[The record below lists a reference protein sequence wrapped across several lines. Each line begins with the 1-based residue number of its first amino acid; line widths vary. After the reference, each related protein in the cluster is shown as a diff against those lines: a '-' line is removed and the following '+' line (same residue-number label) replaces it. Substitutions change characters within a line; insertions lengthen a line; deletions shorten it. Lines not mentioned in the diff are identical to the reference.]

1 MRALIDAALG
11 RSRTTLS
18 ALLLILIAG
27 TVAYI
32 EIPKEAD
39 PDINIPLIYTV
50 LKHEGI
56 SPEDAER
63 LLLRPIEQE
72 VRSIEGVKEM
82 RSRAYEGGASIV
94 LEFDAGFDAD
104 AALVDVREKID
115 TAKADL
121 PEETEEPEVH
131 EVNFSLFPVLVVTLS
146 GEIPERE
153 LLHLARTVRDA
164 IKTLPDVLDAKLT
177 GERPE
182 LVEVVVDPLKL
193 ESYGL
198 QAGNVLDA
206 VARSNQLIA
215 AGTLDTGQGRFP
227 IKVPGLYEGVADILE
242 QPIKVNGDAVV
253 RIRDIANVQRS
264 FKDRAGYARLDGQPA
279 IGIEVTKRTGANIID
294 TIDDVRGVV
303 TEATQPF
310 PDAVQV
316 TFSQDKSDQIS
327 LMLTDLQNNV
337 TSAILLVMIVV
348 VGAMGVRS
356 AGLVGLAIPGSFMLG
371 MLVLSS
377 LGLTINIVVLF
388 SLILAVGMLVDG
400 AIVVTESADRR
411 MAEGLSRRDAYAEAG
426 KRMAWPIIASTATT
440 LAAFFPLLF
449 WPGVVGEFMK
459 FLPITL
465 LVTLT
470 ASLLMALVFVPA
482 LGAIIG
488 KPSATDDKARTQ
500 LAAAETGDINT
511 VTGFT
516 GGYLKVLRAA
526 LRHPGLVLA
535 TAFGTLIGVQA
546 YYATHGNGVE
556 FFPDIEPDVALIYVH
571 ARGDLSVEE
580 KKELVLPVERE
591 VLAVGGFA
599 SVYTFIGQRS
609 DGSSSGGGEDVAEDV
624 IGTIQVEFK
633 DWLERRPA
641 REILADIVERTRDFP
656 GIYVEPRKEEAGPPT
671 GKAVQIQ
678 LRGRDREDLDTAADT
693 VLEKFRAT
701 PGLKDVDDTRD
712 VPGIEWRLIV
722 DRAQAAKFGADV
734 SLIGRYV
741 QLVTKGM
748 KITDYRPN
756 DSDEEVDVV
765 VRYPVAM
772 RTLAQLDRIRMET
785 AQGLVAI
792 GNFVRMTPEPK
803 TGIIRRVDG
812 LPAITVRA
820 DVAEGVLPDNKVQE
834 LRAWLPGAGLP
845 AGIEVSFKGEDKE
858 QQEAQAFLVKAFG
871 VALFIM
877 AIILVTQFN
886 SFYSA
891 LLILSAVIMSTIG
904 VMIGL
909 IVTGSPFGIVM
920 TGIGVIALAG
930 IVVNNNIVLI
940 DTYDTLRKDIADPRE
955 AVLRTGAQRLRP
967 VMLTTVTTILGLM
980 PMVMQTNINF
990 VSREVTVG
998 APSTQWWVSLSTAI
1012 VFGLAFATVLT
1023 LVVTPAA
1030 LVFKHD
1036 VATGWRRLKQRLA
1049 GRRGGPGTGGTAT
1062 PDYELP
1068 HAAE

>member
-1 MRALIDAALG
+1 MRALIDAALE

-32 EIPKEAD
+32 EIPKEAK

-50 LKHEGI
+50 LRHEGI

-121 PEETEEPEVH
+121 PDETEEPEVH
-131 EVNFSLFPVLVVTLS
+131 EVNFSLFPVLIVTLS
-146 GEIPERE
+146 GEIPERD
-153 LLHLARTVRDA
+153 LLHMARDLRDA
-164 IKTLPDVLDAKLT
+164 VKGLPDVLDATLT
-177 GERPE
+177 GEREE

-198 QAGNVLDA
+198 QPATVLEA

-215 AGTLDTGQGRFP
+215 AGTLDNGQGRFP
-227 IKVPGLYEGVADILE
+227 IKVPGLYEGVADILA
-242 QPIKVNGDAVV
+242 QPIKTNGDSVV

-264 FKDRAGYARLDGQPA
+264 FKDRAGYARLDGKPA
-279 IGIEVTKRTGANIID
+279 IGIEVTKRIGANIID
-294 TIDDVRGVV
+294 TIADVRSVV
-303 TEATQPF
+303 A
-310 PDAVQV
+310 DASRALPETVQV
-316 TFSQDKSDQIS
+316 TFSQDQSDEIA

-337 TSAILLVMIVV
+337 TSAILLVMIVI
-348 VGAMGVRS
+348 VGAMGIRS

-377 LGLTINIVVLF
+377 LGLTINIIVLF

-400 AIVVTESADRR
+400 AIVVTEFADRK
-411 MAEGLSRRDAYAEAG
+411 MAEGLSRRDAYAEAS
-426 KRMAWPIIASTATT
+426 KRMAWPITASTATT

-470 ASLLMALVFVPA
+470 ASLLMALIFIPA

-488 KPSATDDKARTQ
+488 KPSAVDEKARRQ
-500 LAAAETGDINT
+500 LAAAETGDIND

-516 GGYLKVLRAA
+516 GAYLRVLKGA
-526 LRHPGLVLA
+526 LRHPGIVLA
-535 TAFGTLIGVQA
+535 TAFGTLIGVQV
-546 YYATHGNGVE
+546 YYANHGNGVE
-556 FFPDIEPDVALIYVH
+556 FFPEIEPDVALIYVH

-580 KKELVLPVERE
+580 KKELVLPVERQ
-591 VLAVGGFA
+591 VLAVGGFD

-633 DWLERRPA
+633 DWSVRRTA
-641 REILADIVERTRDFP
+641 DAILADIVERTRDFP
-656 GIYVEPRKEEAGPPT
+656 GIFVEPRKEESGPPT

-678 LRGRDREDLDTAADT
+678 LRGRDRETLDASADA

-701 PGLKDVDDTRD
+701 PGLRDVDDTRD
-712 VPGIEWRLIV
+712 VPGIEWRLAV
-722 DRAQAAKFGADV
+722 DRAQAAKFGADI

-741 QLVTKGM
+741 QMVTKGM
-748 KITDYRPN
+748 KITDYRPD

-765 VRYPVAM
+765 VRYPAAL
-772 RTLAQLDRIRMET
+772 RTLSQLDRIRLET
-785 AQGLVAI
+785 VRGMVAI
-792 GNFVRMTPEPK
+792 GNFVHMTPEPK

-812 LPAITVRA
+812 QPSITVRA
-820 DVAEGVLPDNKVQE
+820 DVAEGVLADDKVRE
-834 LRAWLPGAGLP
+834 LRAWLTDAGLSKDV
-845 AGIEVSFKGEDKE
+845 EVAFKGEDRE
-858 QQEAQAFLVKAFG
+858 QREAQAFLVKAFG

-909 IVTGSPFGIVM
+909 IVTGNPFGIVM

-940 DTYDTLRKDIADPRE
+940 DTFDTLKKNVGDVRE
-955 AVLRTGAQRLRP
+955 AILRTGAQRLRP
-967 VMLTTVTTILGLM
+967 VLLTTVTTILGLM
-980 PMVMQTNINF
+980 PMVLQTNIDF
-990 VSREVTVG
+990 ISRNVTVG

-1030 LVFKHD
+1030 LMLKHNIG
-1036 VATGWRRLKQRLA
+1036 AGWLRWRQRRAERSGQPAKA
-1049 GRRGGPGTGGTAT
+1049 DAAAPG
-1062 PDYELP
+1062 LP